1 MVFSAIVFRTPSL
14 RRRSCGRRFDADD
27 NADADDVLID
37 CGDALK
43 FPAELPEIDEF
54 FVDLERADF
63 DEDPLRFFAFPPL
76 GVFAE
81 SVVVVDS
88 SVVVVDADEPP
99 NDLRRVVFDDF
110 FDIVVFVGAAD

>member
-1 MVFSAIVFRTPSL
+1 MASFR
-14 RRRSCGRRFDADD
+14 RWSCGRRFDADD
-27 NADADDVLID
+27 NPDADDVLID

-63 DEDPLRFFAFPPL
+63 DEDPLRFFALQLF

-81 SVVVVDS
+81 SAVVVDS
-88 SVVVVDADEPP
+88 SVVVVVEADEPP

-110 FDIVVFVGAAD
+110 FDIVDFVGAAD